1 MTIGSHIK
9 KKEEIVARHLKEE
22 ESINPSLDQD
32 PDQDTDRFHTIEKDQ
47 TGVKE
52 EGQDPQGIR
61 DGQGQCHVQYLQE
74 GVQKYVPKQ
83 NPLGIRDGQGHRHV
97 QYLQEG
103 IQKYVPKQDPQGII
117 DIQGHCHVH
126 YVQEAVQKYVPK
138 QDPQGIIDI
147 QGQCHVQYL
156 QEGI

>member
-1 MTIGSHIK
+1 MRYDFLYRKSYK

-32 PDQDTDRFHTIEKDQ
+32 PDQDIDRLHTIEKDQ

-61 DGQGQCHVQYLQE
+61 DGQGHHL
-74 GVQKYVPKQ
+74 
-83 NPLGIRDGQGHRHV
+83 I

-103 IQKYVPKQDPQGII
+103 IQKYILKQDPQGII

-126 YVQEAVQKYVPK
+126 
-138 QDPQGIIDI
+138 
-147 QGQCHVQYL
+147 CHVQYL
-156 QEGI
+156 QDGIPKQGQEHQ

>member
-1 MTIGSHIK
+1 MRYDYRKSYK

-32 PDQDTDRFHTIEKDQ
+32 PDQDTDQLHTIEKDQ
-47 TGVKE
+47 TGIKE

-61 DGQGQCHVQYLQE
+61 DGQGH
-74 GVQKYVPKQ
+74 
-83 NPLGIRDGQGHRHV
+83 HHV

-117 DIQGHCHVH
+117 DVQGHCHVH
-126 YVQEAVQKYVPK
+126 YIQEGVQKYVPK
-138 QDPQGIIDI
+138 QDPQ
-147 QGQCHVQYL
+147 
-156 QEGI
+156 